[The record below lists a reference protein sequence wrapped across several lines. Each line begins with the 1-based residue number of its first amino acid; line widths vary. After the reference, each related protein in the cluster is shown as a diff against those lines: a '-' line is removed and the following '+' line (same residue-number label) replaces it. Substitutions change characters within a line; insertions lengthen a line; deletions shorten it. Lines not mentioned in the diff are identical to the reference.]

1 MPRRGR
7 GRRRALVVPQ
17 PGDLVIDGHVR
28 ARLLGFRLLELDAH
42 LVVGNARARPAATPA
57 AGVDGARRVV
67 TAGEADDRNA
77 LPLARAQRLLV
88 EGSSVLAEARR
99 IH

>member
-1 MPRRGR
+1 
-7 GRRRALVVPQ
+7 VVPH
-17 PGDLVIDGHVR
+17 PGDLVIDGNVQ
-28 ARLLGFRLLELDAH
+28 ARLLGLRLLELDAH
-42 LVVGNARARPAATPA
+42 VVVGNAHAWPAATPA
-57 AGVDGARRVV
+57 AGVDGAREVV
-67 TAGEADDRNA
+67 TAGEAVDRDA